1 MITII
6 FEPEGGQ
13 KTFSRIN
20 TALGLLHKLG
30 IKPTDALL
38 IRGDELLTPDR
49 RLHPG
54 DRITIR
60 FVASRG

>member
-1 MITII
+1 MITVL
-6 FEPEGGQ
+6 FEPEGEQ
-13 KTFSRIN
+13 KTFPRLN
-20 TALGLLHKLG
+20 TALQLLQKLG

-54 DRITIR
+54 DHITIR